1 MSTKSDDLEKA
12 ISKIAKIGNFLP
24 NPIPDW
30 MEDIG
35 IQPGSLIINSERI
48 GNKSTNNK
56 TDILIE
62 FEGCSPLKI
71 SAKLSNGEYYGNW
84 YGHERII
91 KEFDRVLFDKL
102 TNKTTEWANKW
113 IDCRNSKLFVGVSV
127 SFSSNRKGST
137 FIDFLDIFDDVEDMK
152 KIVCGVGNQANTANS
167 LYISDTSPVSIDDL
181 LQKLQPI
188 NLLRLEELAK
198 KMKIVF
204 RPVNPLREGSNR
216 DKNVYTKFSP
226 HQALT
231 QITDVKTI
239 GELSKLGKFTKVF
252 PNGLTH
258 NNVLDT
264 LQADFNIRIP
274 LRIDPQPNW
283 KFYSE
288 SKT

>member
-1 MSTKSDDLEKA
+1 VSTKSDDLEKA
-12 ISKIAKIGNFLP
+12 ISKVAKIGNSLP
-24 NPIPDW
+24 KLIPDW
-30 MEDIG
+30 MVDIG

-48 GNKSTNNK
+48 GSKNANNK

-62 FEGCSPLKI
+62 FERCPPLKI
-71 SAKLSNGEYYGNW
+71 SAKLNNGEYYGNW
-84 YGHERII
+84 YSHQRVI

-102 TNKTTEWANKW
+102 TTKTTEWASEW
-113 IDCRNSKLFVGVSV
+113 IEGKNSKLFVGVSV
-127 SFSSNRKGST
+127 SFGKRTGNT
-137 FIDFLDIFDDVEDMK
+137 FIDFLDIFENTEDLR
-152 KIVCGVGNQANTANS
+152 KIICGVGDKTNTANC
-167 LYISDTSPVSIDDL
+167 LYVADDAPKSIENLIEKLCPIDL
-181 LQKLQPI
+181 SK
-188 NLLRLEELAK
+188 LEELAK
-198 KMKIVF
+198 DIKVVF

-216 DKNVYTKFSP
+216 DKNVYTKFLP
-226 HQALT
+226 DRALT
-231 QITDVKTI
+231 QITDIRTI

-274 LRIDPQPNW
+274 LRIDPQRNW